1 MKTGDT
7 VAWVIVDNHGNLYDE
22 QYETRDLARADAE
35 AMMKERRALAI
46 KRKLKLH
53 IARVVIEE

>member
-7 VAWVIVDNHGNLYDE
+7 VAWVIVDNLGNVYDE
-22 QYETRDLARADAE
+22 KYETPDLARADAE
-35 AMMKERRALAI
+35 ARMKEWRALGI

-53 IARVVIEE
+53 IAGVVIEE